1 MTTPNEKPQGKG
13 EEYAQPDL
21 PQDATLDSI
30 LGKYWDDNSGKP
42 VVSDDGIVD
51 ADGADGTED
60 DVGAD
65 DKPAEI
71 KSEGIATSRD
81 SAVDEEQQVSLLDD
95 DEAWL
100 KGDDM
105 VLSEDDDAAFIK
117 QVDHT
122 VSWHIEGLYS
132 DRGKTFNQLYLRENP
147 PLLIVESS
155 TGETASFVLSKEMT
169 RTLSTGLNDLKKAY
183 YGAGR
188 ARGETR
194 TLDEKMRGIP
204 QWGKENPIKAV
215 ITALLIAMM
224 IALLIIL

>member
-1 MTTPNEKPQGKG
+1 MTTPNDKPQGSRG

-21 PQDATLDSI
+21 PQDATLESI
-30 LGKYWDDNSGKP
+30 MGKYWEGDSGKS
-42 VVSDDGIVD
+42 VSSDDGIVD
-51 ADGADGTED
+51 ADGAGAPDGSSSAAEAASS
-60 DVGAD
+60 AD
-65 DKPAEI
+65 AAPG
-71 KSEGIATSRD
+71 EG
-81 SAVDEEQQVSLLDD
+81 DEEADKQVSLLDD

-105 VLSEDDDAAFIK
+105 VLSEDDDAAFVK

-132 DRGKTFNQLYLRENP
+132 DKGKTYSQLYLRENP

-155 TGETASFVLSKEMT
+155 TGETASFVLSKEVT

-188 ARGETR
+188 VRGETR
-194 TLDEKMRGIP
+194 TLDEKVRGLP

-215 ITALLIAMM
+215 ITALLLVMM
-224 IALLIIL
+224 VALVIIL